1 MEEKFY
7 EGFSAEITKERL
19 SVYRADGCD
28 DETALARYL
37 YNIKLCKSFYS
48 SLNMFEIAFRNSVD
62 RALQDFTGTS
72 DWFEKVR
79 LARECAEKIYAA
91 KKKIQKRKK
100 PISHD
105 RIIAELTLGFWTSLF
120 SKRYAQE
127 KFQPYIIKHCFK
139 NASKAERSATSL
151 WNNLEKIRLLRN
163 RVFHYERLIH
173 WKDLKARHEKLLE
186 FTKLLAPKSYEIL
199 LKTDGFNAIQSVG
212 ITPQVQLVKDN
223 FNTESSNAEAI
234 AQLFTIHH

>member
-7 EGFSAEITKERL
+7 ESFSAEITKERL

-37 YNIKLCKSFYS
+37 YNIELCKSLYT
-48 SLNMFEIAFRNSVD
+48 SLNMFEIAFRNSID
-62 RALQDFTGTS
+62 KALRNFTGTS

-79 LARECAEKIYAA
+79 LARECTKKIDAA
-91 KKKIQKRKK
+91 KEKIQKRKK

-127 KFQPYIIKHCFK
+127 KFQPYIIKHCFR
-139 NASKAERSATSL
+139 NASKAERSAVSL

-199 LKTDGFNAIQSVG
+199 SKTDGFDAIHSAG
-212 ITPQVQLVKDN
+212 TTPKIHLVKDN
-223 FNTESSNAEAI
+223 FNTYTSEMKAKLTVND
-234 AQLFTIHH
+234 F

>member
-37 YNIKLCKSFYS
+37 YNIKLCKSFYT

-62 RALQDFTGTS
+62 RALQDFTGAS
-72 DWFEKVR
+72 DWFGKLR
-79 LARECAEKIYAA
+79 LARECTKKIDAA
-91 KKKIQKRKK
+91 KEKIQKRKK

-120 SKRYAQE
+120 SRRYAQE
-127 KFQPYIIKHCFK
+127 KFQPYIIKQCFR
-139 NASKAERSATSL
+139 NASKAERAATFL

-163 RVFHYERLIH
+163 RVFHYERLVH

-199 LKTDGFNAIQSVG
+199 LKTDGFDAIHSAG
-212 ITPQVQLVKDN
+212 ITPQIQFVKDN
-223 FNTESSNAEAI
+223 FNTESFGMEV
-234 AQLFTIHH
+234 AQSANNF

>member
-1 MEEKFY
+1 MKEKFY
-7 EGFSAEITKERL
+7 KSFSAEITKERL
-19 SVYRADGCD
+19 SVYKADGCD

-37 YNIKLCKSFYS
+37 YNIKLCKSFYT

-62 RALQDFTGTS
+62 RALQNFTGTS
-72 DWFEKVR
+72 DWFEKLS
-79 LARECAEKIYAA
+79 LARECIENINAA

-100 PISHD
+100 SITHD
-105 RIIAELTLGFWTSLF
+105 RVVSELTLGFWTSLF

-127 KFQPYIIKHCFK
+127 KFQPYIIKQCFR
-139 NASKAERSATSL
+139 NAAKAERSATSL
-151 WNNLEKIRLLRN
+151 WSNLEKIRHLRN

-199 LKTDGFNAIQSVG
+199 LKTDGFDAIHSAG
-212 ITPQVQLVKDN
+212 ITPVVQLVKDN
-223 FNTESSNAEAI
+223 FNTEASDMKT
-234 AQLFTIHH
+234 AQSANNF